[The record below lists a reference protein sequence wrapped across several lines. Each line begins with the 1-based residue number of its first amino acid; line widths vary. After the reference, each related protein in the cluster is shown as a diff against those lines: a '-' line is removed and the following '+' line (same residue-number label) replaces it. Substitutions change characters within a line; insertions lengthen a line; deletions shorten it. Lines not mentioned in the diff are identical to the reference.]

1 MHNSLTLNSKRVV
14 EFLKK
19 KVSKILVKVQP
30 RRKSWVLKW
39 LNNTKL
45 KLKLKMAYCITQHLF
60 DLVYSMFSCVVSPV
74 NRIISDEF
82 ALGIILDSV
91 SSILPTGDDRLTSL
105 PKETSFVLFLICI
118 LCFLRSAKVPLPF
131 MVTTT
136 CTVTYFVNQKK
147 NQEKVDGQVQN

>member
-1 MHNSLTLNSKRVV
+1 
-14 EFLKK
+14 
-19 KVSKILVKVQP
+19 
-30 RRKSWVLKW
+30 
-39 LNNTKL
+39 
-45 KLKLKMAYCITQHLF
+45 MAYCITQHLF

-74 NRIISDEF
+74 NRMISDEF

-91 SSILPTGDDRLTSL
+91 SSILPTGDDKLTSL

-136 CTVTYFVNQKK
+136 CTVTYFIKKKSKKPHDELKQVNYLA
-147 NQEKVDGQVQN
+147 VDVSRVSFLFRVDFEDAVVQSGIVISAFWVSPIQRYQSS

>member
-1 MHNSLTLNSKRVV
+1 MRNSLTLNSKRVV
-14 EFLKK
+14 KFLEE
-19 KVSKILVKVQP
+19 KVSKSATQNIQKKEYLGC
-30 RRKSWVLKW
+30 KW

-45 KLKLKMAYCITQHLF
+45 KFKLKMAYCITQHLF

-74 NRIISDEF
+74 NRMISDEF

-91 SSILPTGDDRLTSL
+91 SSILPTGDDKLTSL

-136 CTVTYFVNQKK
+136 CTVTYFINKK
-147 NQEKVDGQVQN
+147 